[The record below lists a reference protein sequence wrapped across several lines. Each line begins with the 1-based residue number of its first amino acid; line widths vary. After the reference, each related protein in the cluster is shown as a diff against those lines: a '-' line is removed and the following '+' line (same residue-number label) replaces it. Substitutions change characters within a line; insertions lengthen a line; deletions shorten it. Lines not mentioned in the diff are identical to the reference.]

1 MAYLIGIDIGTSG
14 TKTVLFDESGKVIS
28 SSLQEY
34 DIIQKKV
41 GWAEQDPESWWTAT
55 KNSLIQV
62 VKEAAIDTKEIKG
75 IGLSGQMHGL
85 VLLDADGE
93 VLRDS
98 IIWCDNRTTEIA
110 KEIENQVGREKLIAI
125 TGNVAIPAFTLSK
138 LLWVRKHE
146 PDIYKRVHKILLPKD
161 YIRYK
166 LTGVFM
172 TEVSDASGMQML
184 DIHKREWSKEL
195 LQILD
200 IDKALLAPVVESH
213 TITGYISN
221 KVATETG
228 LSEITAVVGGAGDQ
242 AAGAIGNGIVA
253 SGDVS
258 ATIGSSGVV
267 FAYTDEVITDSEGRI
282 QTFCHA
288 IPNTWHVMGVT
299 QGAGLSLKWYRDTF
313 CKEEKEIAKQKNC
326 DVYEILTDQAREVST
341 GSDGLIYLPY
351 LMGERTPHMDPY
363 ASGVFFGIRASQ
375 GKGHMVKAI
384 MEGVGYSLLDCFE
397 LIKANHIPI
406 TSVKMSGGG
415 GKSDVWRQIH
425 ADLFDTEVK
434 TINVSEGPALGVAI
448 LAGVGTGVYKDEKEA
463 CERIIGIKTVQN
475 PIPEQV
481 AYYKRFYPIYKGLYT
496 NLKDTFKEHHNE
508 LTDVSN

>member
-14 TKTVLFDESGKVIS
+14 TKTVLFDSEGHVIGS
-28 SSLQEY
+28 ALKEY
-34 DIIQKKV
+34 DIIQKQI
-41 GWAEQDPESWWTAT
+41 GWAEQRPEDWWQAT
-55 KNSLIQV
+55 KESLKEV
-62 VKEAAIDTKEIKG
+62 VSQTKVDATQIAG

-85 VLLDADGE
+85 VLLDQEGN

-98 IIWCDNRTTEIA
+98 IIWCDNRTVEEA
-110 KEIENQVGREKLIAI
+110 AEIEAVVGGERLTQI
-125 TGNVAIPAFTLSK
+125 TGNRAVPAFTLAK
-138 LLWVRKHE
+138 LLWVRHHE
-146 PDIYKRVHKILLPKD
+146 PELYAKIDQVLLPKD
-161 YIRYK
+161 YIRYR
-166 LTGVFM
+166 LTGVYM

-184 DIHKREWSKEL
+184 DIRKRDWSDEL
-195 LQILD
+195 LESLE

-213 TITGYISN
+213 DITGYITEE
-221 KVATETG
+221 VAAETG
-228 LSEITAVVGGAGDQ
+228 LSTTTAVVGGAGDQ
-242 AAGAIGNGIVA
+242 AAGGIGNGIVG

-267 FAYTDEVITDSEGRI
+267 FAYTDSVVTDPKGRI

-313 CKEEKEIAKQKNC
+313 CKEEKALAAERGC
-326 DVYEILTDQAREVST
+326 DVYEILTDQARTVEA
-341 GSDGLIYLPY
+341 GSNGLMYLPY

-363 ASGVFFGIRASQ
+363 ASGVFFGVRATQ
-375 GKGHMVKAI
+375 GKPHMVKAI

-397 LIKANHIPI
+397 VIKENQIPI

-425 ADLFDTEVK
+425 ADLFNSEVC

-448 LAGVGTGVYKDEKEA
+448 LAGVGTGIYKDEKSA
-463 CERIIGIKTVQN
+463 CEQIIGIKNKQA
-475 PIPEQV
+475 PIAANV

-496 NLKDTFKEHHNE
+496 QLKESFKWEYKE
-508 LTDVSN
+508 LSK